1 MRILTFNVDLKE
13 NELVDNIAKNLQSV
27 VHIDIAEDLE
37 EFEYLSLVR
46 KYDLFILNLDNSN
59 YKNYLNIFKVLN
71 TQYSKHEDYRYKLF
85 ITYNEKNSNISY
97 IQDSIKRIYKNL
109 KPQYKN
115 ISFENKEN
123 IFKTIIANYFY
134 ETPSLIKSIDIK
146 ISQKIITIEF
156 ENDSIEVKV
165 KSKKDLYVLLYFIRH
180 YGEIVNVET
189 ILSGI
194 SKEPELSK
202 GSPVEAAISSLR
214 KAFKA
219 LKLKK
224 DDPIVALKR
233 IGYKFEI

>member
-1 MRILTFNVDLKE
+1 MRILTFNVNLNQ
-13 NELVDNIAKNLQSV
+13 NELVDNITKNLQNV
-27 VHIDIAEDLE
+27 VNIDIAEDLE
-37 EFEYLSLVR
+37 EFEYLSLIR

-71 TQYSKHEDYRYKLF
+71 NRYSKHEDYRYKLF
-85 ITYNEKNSNISY
+85 ISY
-97 IQDSIKRIYKNL
+97 TKENPNLNYLQDSIKRIYKNL
-109 KPQYKN
+109 QPQYKE
-115 ISFENKEN
+115 ITLENKEN
-123 IFKTIIANYFY
+123 IFKNLIANYFY

-146 ISQKIITIEF
+146 ISQKIIIIKF

-214 KAFKA
+214 KVFRT